1 MLCTYIVIYF
11 YLACSRFSVLPETTL
26 DKGIITLFSYSPFQI
41 KQGRLILPHSLPFTV
56 EFDMTLTCSIKR
68 GYFCLVWSNSLD
80 QLQQLSI
87 QEKVI
92 VQNKTTL
99 KSPITVII
107 FNLQDKYDFYVSIIY
122 SIILIDH
129 HTSSAIDSPTYHSS
143 SFPLLAEDQ
152 TIHKLSA
159 LLSKQELFI
168 LVNVF
173 LFNSVS

>member
-1 MLCTYIVIYF
+1 
-11 YLACSRFSVLPETTL
+11 
-26 DKGIITLFSYSPFQI
+26 
-41 KQGRLILPHSLPFTV
+41 
-56 EFDMTLTCSIKR
+56 MTLTCSIKR

-99 KSPITVII
+99 KSPITAIV

-129 HTSSAIDSPTYHSS
+129 HTSIAIDSPTYHSS

-152 TIHKLSA
+152 TIHKLSV